1 MSLGPITSLR
11 LSLIKL
17 FSCSHSLETISGT
30 NGTGINIY
38 RYVSV
43 YYTYIYIYICNE
55 LYNDIII
62 SLYSYIYIYIYI
74 YIYLYH
80 YIIIYLYNH
89 IIIYIWVNY
98 NNSLTWI
105 VRPSKGM
112 ISPSSVA
119 PGGTRWTLPMELLD
133 SRHSPPMT
141 APAPGPNHVKTLTIR
156 GFDDGFHTSKFLED
170 SWNLCSCCCCFS
182 GGFLLYPHF

>member
-1 MSLGPITSLR
+1 MGKVMIHR
-11 LSLIKL
+11 LHQSFGVDRNPMALWK
-17 FSCSHSLETISGT
+17 SLEIMIWPRGHITF
-30 NGTGINIY
+30 
-38 RYVSV
+38 
-43 YYTYIYIYICNE
+43 
-55 LYNDIII
+55 III
-62 SLYSYIYIYIYI
+62 ESYITI
-74 YIYLYH
+74 LY
-80 YIIIYLYNH
+80 IYLYNH

-112 ISPSSVA
+112 ISPTSVA